1 MIGMTVE
8 CPDDIWF
15 PPYTLGDCRD
25 SSNYWVLEHSTVHH
39 HGRGKQVQID
49 TWNLKVG
56 DTIAL
61 SVDSNGTLY
70 SYVNGINREVC
81 WDKLPTNQAMY
92 GVVDIWT
99 RHNKIRSLFHYGKYT
114 SVLT

>member
-1 MIGMTVE
+1 MTVE
-8 CPDDIWF
+8 CPDEIQQLPW
-15 PPYTLGDCRD
+15 TLWDWKGSRNYWILD
-25 SSNYWVLEHSTVHH
+25 SSTVYHY
-39 HGRGKQVQID
+39 GRNKQVQFHTKD
-49 TWNLKVG
+49 LKVG

-92 GVVDIWT
+92 GVVDVWA